1 MKGFVFAAVPVC
13 ALLACSNGHATL
25 VEWNTAGNAGTETT
39 EPSVLTDVNIVGPIN
54 LTLGAG
60 VTAAAN
66 GNRFG
71 GSNWFDAGDAQPPT
85 LANSI
90 AGNDYIEFIVAPAA
104 GFTFTPTSFAFT
116 WDRSNTGPDSVTLRS
131 SADSF
136 ATDIGSVLNM
146 TALSANSI
154 IITGLANL
162 SSATTFR
169 LYAYDVGSGSAG
181 TSGTAGFDT
190 TTGSLVSNV
199 VLDGMTSAV
208 PEASSFL
215 FGGLIAAVAGLKF
228 GGRKL
233 RARKP
238 A

>member
-1 MKGFVFAAVPVC
+1 
-13 ALLACSNGHATL
+13 
-25 VEWNTAGNAGTETT
+25 
-39 EPSVLTDVNIVGPIN
+39 
-54 LTLGAG
+54 
-60 VTAAAN
+60 
-66 GNRFG
+66 
-71 GSNWFDAGDAQPPT
+71 
-85 LANSI
+85 
-90 AGNDYIEFIVAPAA
+90 
-104 GFTFTPTSFAFT
+104 
-116 WDRSNTGPDSVTLRS
+116 
-131 SADSF
+131 
-136 ATDIGSVLNM
+136 M